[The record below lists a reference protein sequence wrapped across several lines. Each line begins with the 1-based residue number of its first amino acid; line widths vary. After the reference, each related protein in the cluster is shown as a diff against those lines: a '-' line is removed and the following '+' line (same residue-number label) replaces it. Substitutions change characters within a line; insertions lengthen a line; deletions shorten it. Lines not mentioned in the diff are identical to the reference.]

1 MLCFNSL
8 WLVAPLK
15 LLGHTGRL
23 GSTFV
28 PTPSCWVLGD
38 VTMGEHLKHP
48 EPSNFC
54 FQLAVLW
61 VILLESF
68 QVMPLQK
75 WHETKQNFFDFS
87 TQRSAGSWRFLL
99 EDLPRW
105 TSVLGLIFCEGVALL
120 ALSRSSATS
129 TNLDRTITIPAYTQS
144 TRPFSHNRKNSTAS
158 TAHASSC
165 LYFFG
170 WVALRQNF

>member
-1 MLCFNSL
+1 M
-8 WLVAPLK
+8 
-15 LLGHTGRL
+15 
-23 GSTFV
+23 
-28 PTPSCWVLGD
+28 
-38 VTMGEHLKHP
+38 
-48 EPSNFC
+48 
-54 FQLAVLW
+54 QL
-61 VILLESF
+61 
-68 QVMPLQK
+68 PK
-75 WHETKQNFFDFS
+75 WHEMKHNFFDFG

-99 EDLPRW
+99 EDLPRL

-144 TRPFSHNRKNSTAS
+144 TRPFWHNRKNSTTS

-170 WVALRQNF
+170 WVALRQNFWRSLLCQMIWTVISLAYRQLRRDGMWVTNLGMKALKPLAHHGLSQS